1 MIRTGVLWDKLDAKL
16 SPKARK
22 VSRIIRWTLIA
33 GLAAFALFAFGMA
46 ALGN

>member
-1 MIRTGVLWDKLDAKL
+1 MIRTGALWDKLDSKL

-33 GLAAFALFAFGMA
+33 GLAGLMIYSFGAA
-46 ALGN
+46 ALGY